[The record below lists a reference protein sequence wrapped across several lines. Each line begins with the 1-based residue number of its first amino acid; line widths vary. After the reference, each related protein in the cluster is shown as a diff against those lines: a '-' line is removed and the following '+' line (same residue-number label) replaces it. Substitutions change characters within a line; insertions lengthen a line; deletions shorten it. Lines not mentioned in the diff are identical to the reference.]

1 MAEYKL
7 SQPIC
12 VGQVDDQDNN
22 SVEMSES
29 LKELLLQS
37 GKSEQEFLENYKA
50 MFSRLKDLDQNK
62 DKFMI
67 FGDDSKVFDD
77 GLLDSEI
84 SVDKCMDEVEISEET
99 NGAEVERSMNIPGH
113 QIETSFDSNA
123 GQAEPLQNTSIDC
136 VDGILDIFKRR
147 KKPSRSTQK
156 IIHQLQYRANLSK
169 PKAMYDIKKNIGSG
183 GTSKV
188 LLGRCKKTRKNVAI
202 KVINVDEVSNK
213 NILVVEVD
221 LMKKLQHKNIVN
233 FINCYTVET
242 ELWIVMEL
250 MECGTLRKILL
261 QAVLKEEQ
269 AATVCSECL
278 EGLKYLHENKIIHR
292 DIKSENILISST
304 GDIKLSDFGYCAQL
318 TNECESRRT
327 QVGTLYYLAP
337 EIIMGQKYGN
347 KVDIWSLGITVIEML
362 EGNPPYVNEYSQKV
376 FGLIVLKVTFPYL
389 KINQVSQSIFQ

>member
-12 VGQVDDQDNN
+12 VGQIDDQSNN

-37 GKSEQEFLENYKA
+37 GKSEQEFLENYEA
-50 MFSRLKDLDQNK
+50 MFSRLKYLDQNK

-77 GLLDSEI
+77 GLPDSEI
-84 SVDKCMDEVEISEET
+84 SVDKCVDENEISVDKCVDEVEISEET
-99 NGAEVERSMNIPGH
+99 NGAEVERSMDIAGH

-123 GQAEPLQNTSIDC
+123 GQVEPLQNTSTDC

-156 IIHQLQYRANLSK
+156 IIHQLQYRASLSK

-202 KVINVDEVSNK
+202 KVINVEEVSNK

-233 FINCYTVET
+233 FINCYIVET

-250 MECGTLRKILL
+250 MECDISSENSAPSYYGT
-261 QAVLKEEQ
+261 EEQ
-269 AATVCSECL
+269 FATVYFECL
-278 EGLKYLHENKIIHR
+278 EGLTYLHNNHDHPQR
-292 DIKSENILISST
+292 YKSEDILISST
-304 GDIKLSDFGYCAQL
+304 KGILNLSDFSYC
-318 TNECESRRT
+318 
-327 QVGTLYYLAP
+327 
-337 EIIMGQKYGN
+337 
-347 KVDIWSLGITVIEML
+347 
-362 EGNPPYVNEYSQKV
+362 
-376 FGLIVLKVTFPYL
+376 
-389 KINQVSQSIFQ
+389 VSSDQRV